1 MRVTHKHNP
10 FHRIECWTGTHF
22 RRAELWEVGTYLLV
36 QHQGEQPICKALQF
50 QMKYLETFEDT
61 KDKAEQELA
70 ERQADTHRHRPSA
83 HHSASAPDLAS
94 ASAPDPASASA
105 MTADDN
111 GAEPAAEADAAFF
124 DSLDALL
131 AQGKGNIDVEDNL
144 EDFFDG
150 DDECEVQHADED
162 IHGFEP
168 YLPTNE
174 TTEQRIRND
183 AEAAPTNALAPEVPT
198 SDALNNSYIRVVHTN
213 GIHHLAMVTCQ
224 CQGEH
229 RIPLDLVASNLLPTS
244 FTRIRTLF
252 TAQVLDHFRLCNLE
266 LKASAYQFYQLI
278 RCVML
283 PMRPAEVVNLYHE
296 LQRMSRLWRWMKRL
310 KWAGYGHNQKDPLNP
325 KPGSLAN
332 FCPACP
338 QVGINIPEN
347 WKEDVNQ
354 WVTKYLDCAVASK
367 MILWHSDLLLDTY
380 SWPMAISKLTMFSRK
395 TLILIYG

>member
-1 MRVTHKHNP
+1 
-10 FHRIECWTGTHF
+10 
-22 RRAELWEVGTYLLV
+22 
-36 QHQGEQPICKALQF
+36 
-50 QMKYLETFEDT
+50 DT
-61 KDKAEQELA
+61 KEKAEQELA
-70 ERQADTHRHRPSA
+70 KRQADTHRHRPSA
-83 HHSASAPDLAS
+83 HHLASAPDLAS

-111 GAEPAAEADAAFF
+111 GAEPEAEADAAFF

-150 DDECEVQHADED
+150 DDECEVQHTDED

-198 SDALNNSYIRVVHTN
+198 SDALNNGYIRVVHTN

-244 FTRIRTLF
+244 FTRIRTRF
-252 TAQVLDHFRLCNLE
+252 TVQVLDHFRLCNLE
-266 LKASAYQFYQLI
+266 LKASAYQ
-278 RCVML
+278 
-283 PMRPAEVVNLYHE
+283 
-296 LQRMSRLWRWMKRL
+296 
-310 KWAGYGHNQKDPLNP
+310 
-325 KPGSLAN
+325 
-332 FCPACP
+332 
-338 QVGINIPEN
+338 
-347 WKEDVNQ
+347 
-354 WVTKYLDCAVASK
+354 
-367 MILWHSDLLLDTY
+367 
-380 SWPMAISKLTMFSRK
+380 
-395 TLILIYG
+395 